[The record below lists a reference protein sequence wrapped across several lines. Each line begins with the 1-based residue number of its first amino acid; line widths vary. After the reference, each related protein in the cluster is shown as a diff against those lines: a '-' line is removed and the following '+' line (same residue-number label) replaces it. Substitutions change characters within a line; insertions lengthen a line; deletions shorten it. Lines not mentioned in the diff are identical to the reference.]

1 MSLLYYQFL
10 SLLSIVILTIS
21 ILVINSNLKGDDDIY
36 FDIGLMFQCFDDIY
50 LDLSLMFQCFSALP
64 TPTSEVEA
72 SQLIAL
78 LS

>member
-10 SLLSIVILTIS
+10 SLHSIVILTIS
-21 ILVINSNLKGDDDIY
+21 ILVINCNLKGNDDIY

-72 SQLIAL
+72 SQPIAL
-78 LS
+78 FS